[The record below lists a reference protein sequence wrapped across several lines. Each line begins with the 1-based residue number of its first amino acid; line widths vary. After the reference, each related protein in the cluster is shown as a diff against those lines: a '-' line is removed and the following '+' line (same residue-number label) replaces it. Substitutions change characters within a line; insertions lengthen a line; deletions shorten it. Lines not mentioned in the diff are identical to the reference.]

1 MSYGRMTIDTP
12 WWAPLLL
19 ALALLGG
26 AVLGAYLDQRDLPP
40 AAMEEVD

>member
-19 ALALLGG
+19 AAAIIIGISIG
-26 AVLGAYLDQRDLPP
+26 AWQDQGDLPP
-40 AAMEEVD
+40 AAMEQVD